1 MRLSRRQFFQAASG
15 ALAFASLPH
24 VLRRAGIAAEDPIKV
39 GNILDRTG
47 ILNIYSLKQIQA
59 TAMAVDEINAAGGL
73 LGRPL
78 ELVFYDSQ
86 SDGQYNSQYVTEALV
101 KDKCVVVHGGITS
114 SSREVMRPIVNRFKG
129 LLFYNS
135 LYEGGGLRPPPRV
148 HRDGAGAA
156 T

>member
-24 VLRRAGIAAEDPIKV
+24 VLRRAGIASEDPIKV

-78 ELVFYDSQ
+78 ELVFYDSP
-86 SDGQYNSQYVTEALV
+86 V
-101 KDKCVVVHGGITS
+101 
-114 SSREVMRPIVNRFKG
+114 RRPVQLAVR
-129 LLFYNS
+129 
-135 LYEGGGLRPPPRV
+135 
-148 HRDGAGAA
+148 HRGAGQGQVRGGARRHHQLLARGDAPDREPLQGAA
-156 T
+156 LLQLAL

>member
-24 VLRRAGIAAEDPIKV
+24 VLRRAGIASEDPIKV

-86 SDGQYNSQYVTEALV
+86 SDGQYNSQYVTEAPGQGQV
-101 KDKCVVVHGGITS
+101 RGGARRHHQLLARGDAPD
-114 SSREVMRPIVNRFKG
+114 REP
-129 LLFYNS
+129 LQ
-135 LYEGGGLRPPPRV
+135 
-148 HRDGAGAA
+148 GAA
-156 T
+156 LLQLAL